1 MLSTK
6 YRAARK
12 EHCRSAHK
20 ATPFSLAQS
29 VLFAGGLAV
38 ALVACAPATV
48 SSNGGSG
55 GNQNGGSGGNQNGGS
70 GGNSSGG
77 AGSGGTSSGG
87 AGSGGTSSGGA
98 GSGGTTA
105 KGGSGGTSAG
115 GSGGNSGGS
124 GGTSAGG
131 AGSGGTS
138 AGGAGSGGTS
148 AGGSGGNSGGSGG
161 TSAGGAGSG
170 GTSAGGSGGT
180 ATGGTTSGGTG
191 GSTGT
196 GSRPPG
202 YYYTADWNVTKADW
216 HGCVWT
222 GKDCSSNCP
231 TGVTPVTG
239 SDTSVTPSDFT
250 SGTADGGPYRI
261 SGTVYNDYNAVALLG
276 FNINEAIDSAKG
288 ATQCK
293 YDPALKDGPPT
304 GTVPSGATGIA
315 VNWSATTLPVTFRI
329 QIQGVKGATDP
340 NNRWCATIKDTK
352 GPSFIPFTDFNTQC
366 WPGATAPVAYKNEPI
381 DAVSFLVPGT
391 TTAKSPYD
399 ITVVGFAPGT
409 SAADAPGPAAAC
421 GTRTGSV
428 GQTALQGD
436 ATKDTDAS
444 TQRAVTD
451 GKDCKKYIVNNN
463 NWGSPSSSYQ
473 KLSFTGNSFTV
484 DAMNGTGSSAP
495 ASFPSLY
502 VGGNG
507 QTLNGTF
514 VTWDDTFPSKQPTAI
529 SAIGSANSTFKW
541 SGKSSGDFNTS
552 YDIWFSKSIPTAGSY
567 NDAISG
573 FIMVWLYKPSS
584 RQPIGSVVRQAN
596 IGGVDYDVWAGPR
609 GNTSTGTDPAGRPV
623 ISYVAKSTV
632 TSFSADLK
640 AFFTDAVNA
649 ADNQNGITQTFSSSW
664 YLTDVFAGFEIW
676 SGGAG
681 LKADEVTI
689 SIK

>member
-6 YRAARK
+6 IRAARQDRS
-12 EHCRSAHK
+12 RSAQ
-20 ATPFSLAQS
+20 TPTHYPLAS
-29 VLFAGGLAV
+29 RALLASGLAI

-48 SSNGGSG
+48 TSGGSG
-55 GNQNGGSGGNQNGGS
+55 GNGGKGGS
-70 GGNSSGG
+70 GGNS
-77 AGSGGTSSGG
+77 T
-87 AGSGGTSSGGA
+87 
-98 GSGGTTA
+98 
-105 KGGSGGTSAG
+105 G
-115 GSGGNSGGS
+115 GSGGNSTGGS
-124 GGTSAGG
+124 GGN
-131 AGSGGTS
+131 
-138 AGGAGSGGTS
+138 
-148 AGGSGGNSGGSGG
+148 NSGGSGG
-161 TSAGGAGSG
+161 NGSG
-170 GTSAGGSGGT
+170 GSATGGNGSGGSATGGNTGSGGSG
-180 ATGGTTSGGTG
+180 TGGGT
-191 GSTGT
+191 STG
-196 GSRPPG
+196 RPPG

-216 HGCVWT
+216 HGCAWT

-231 TGVTPVTG
+231 TGVTPVPNST
-239 SDTSVTPSDFT
+239 TSVDPVDFMST
-250 SGTADGGPYRI
+250 KDGGPYQLK
-261 SGTVYNDYNAVALLG
+261 GKVGKAYEAVALMG
-276 FNINEAIDSAKG
+276 FNLNEAIDSSKG

-304 GTVPSGATGIA
+304 VTMASGATGIA
-315 VNWSATTLPVTFRI
+315 VNWSAATLPVTFRI
-329 QIQGVKGATDP
+329 QIQGVKGATDAT
-340 NNRWCATIKDTK
+340 NRWCATIKDTK
-352 GPSFIPFTDFNTQC
+352 GPSFIPFTDFNTTC
-366 WPGATAPVAYKNEPI
+366 WNTTGVKYNNEPI
-381 DAVSFLVPGT
+381 DAVAFLVPGT
-391 TTAKSPYD
+391 TSAESPFD

-409 SAADAPGPAAAC
+409 SAADAPGPAPTC
-421 GTRTGSV
+421 GTRTGTV
-428 GQTALQGD
+428 GQSALQGD

-463 NWGSPSSSYQ
+463 NWGQTSSTYQ
-473 KLSFTGNSFTV
+473 KVSFSGNSFTV

-529 SAIGSANSTFKW
+529 SAIASANTTFKW
-541 SGKSSGDFNTS
+541 SGKASGDFNTS
-552 YDIWFSKSIPTAGSY
+552 YDIWFSKSIPVSGSY

-596 IGGVDYDVWAGPR
+596 IGGVDFDVWAGPR

-640 AFFTDAVNA
+640 AFFTDAVSK
-649 ADNQNGITQTFSSSW
+649 ADSSNGITQTFSSAW
-664 YLTDVFAGFEIW
+664 YLTDVFGGFEIW

-681 LKADEVTI
+681 LKCDEFTVA
-689 SIK
+689 IK